1 MEGQQHWYA
10 SEINLNNQ
18 VIADVG
24 ANVGKLSQFFW
35 DIGDNTNTVISI
47 EPLPQNIKRINKRI
61 TRSKAKN
68 WRVEAVV
75 VSDQAGECVVRSFH
89 SPRHGW
95 NSMVI
100 DADADGVASDKA
112 KDITVE
118 CRTLNELVPDATVV
132 KVDIEGHEYAVFDQ
146 ALDKLPRVHT
156 WAIELHMVAGRPLGS
171 VIEQFMRNGY
181 TLIAATREVEGRWG
195 SVNIDAQL
203 QWDSVPATHRAA
215 DGREFKMLHVI
226 AKRQL

>member
-18 VIADVG
+18 VIADLG
-24 ANVGKLSQFFW
+24 ANVGRLSQFFW
-35 DIGDNTNTVISI
+35 DIGADTNTVVSI
-47 EPLPQNIKRINKRI
+47 EPLPQNIKRIRKRI
-61 TRSKAKN
+61 TRSKAGN

-75 VSDQAGECVVRSFH
+75 VSDRAGECVIRSFH
-89 SPRHGW
+89 STRQGW

-100 DADADGVASDKA
+100 GADADEAASGKV
-112 KDITVE
+112 KDIVVE
-118 CRTLNELVPDATVV
+118 CRTLSELVPDATVV
-132 KVDIEGHEYAVFDQ
+132 KVDIEGHEYAVFDE

-156 WAIELHMVAGRPLGS
+156 WAMELHMVDGRPLGQ
-171 VIEQFMRNGY
+171 VIGQFMQNGY
-181 TLIAATREVEGRWG
+181 TLIAATQGTGGHWG

-203 QWDSVPATHRAA
+203 QWDSIPAMHRLA

-226 AKRQL
+226 ARRRL